1 METFGPQSLKKVLI
15 VEDEEPVAKAIQLK
29 LEREGL
35 AGVIARDGQEALDIF
50 SQGGISLVLL
60 DLILPKRT
68 GFEVLGEIRKKD
80 PQVPVIAVSNLSQE
94 EDRSQALQLGAN
106 AYITKPIQAPQVIAT
121 VKELLKID

>member
-1 METFGPQSLKKVLI
+1 METFGPQSLKKILI

-106 AYITKPIQAPQVIAT
+106 AYF
-121 VKELLKID
+121 VKSDTQLKSVVGYVLKLLK